1 MELGRFTR
9 RTLFVAA
16 FFLAASG
23 AANADS
29 LVFGFQ
35 NPAFSGVGY
44 SAHVLTIENQER
56 TRKQAREDALEADQL
71 AAEREAE
78 NTVEARFLR
87 NLESLL
93 TDKNKV
99 GIHLVMSL
107 LNVLPGEFQVILHSE
122 TTKLWDRDTITVE
135 DAFKSLN
142 KSLCVFNQ
150 YSLSL
155 RC

>member
-1 MELGRFTR
+1 MKKRN
-9 RTLFVAA
+9 RTSLTMSAIGGIA
-16 FFLAASG
+16 FLAAP
-23 AANADS
+23 AYADS

-87 NLESLL
+87 NLESRVYSQLSRQLVDNLFGENPSTSGSFQLL
-93 TDKNKV
+93 DSTISFEDTGGEV
-99 GIHLVMSL
+99 RLVIEG
-107 LNVLPGEFQVILHSE
+107 PDG
-122 TTKLWDRDTITVE
+122 TTELTIPTE
-135 DAFKSLN
+135 AFL
-142 KSLCVFNQ
+142 F
-150 YSLSL
+150 
-155 RC
+155 

>member
-1 MELGRFTR
+1 MELGRSTPR
-9 RTLFVAA
+9 ALFVAA

-87 NLESLL
+87 NLESRVYFQLSRQLVDNLFGENPSTSGSFQLL
-93 TDKNKV
+93 DSTISFEDTGGEV
-99 GIHLVMSL
+99 RLVIEG
-107 LNVLPGEFQVILHSE
+107 PDG
-122 TTKLWDRDTITVE
+122 TTELTIPTE
-135 DAFKSLN
+135 AFL
-142 KSLCVFNQ
+142 F
-150 YSLSL
+150 
-155 RC
+155 

>member
-1 MELGRFTR
+1 MELGRSTPR
-9 RTLFVAA
+9 ALFVAA

-56 TRKQAREDALEADQL
+56 TRKQAREDALEAGQL

-87 NLESLL
+87 NLESRVYSQLSRQLVDNLFGENPSTSGSFQLL
-93 TDKNKV
+93 DSTISFEDTGGEV
-99 GIHLVMSL
+99 RLVIEG
-107 LNVLPGEFQVILHSE
+107 PDG
-122 TTKLWDRDTITVE
+122 TTELTIPTE
-135 DAFKSLN
+135 AFM
-142 KSLCVFNQ
+142 F
-150 YSLSL
+150 
-155 RC
+155 

>member
-1 MELGRFTR
+1 MELVRSTR

-87 NLESLL
+87 NLESRVYSQLSRQLVDNLFGENPSTSGSFQLL
-93 TDKNKV
+93 DSTISFEDTV
-99 GIHLVMSL
+99 GEVRLVIEG
-107 LNVLPGEFQVILHSE
+107 PDG
-122 TTKLWDRDTITVE
+122 TTELTIPTE
-135 DAFKSLN
+135 AFL
-142 KSLCVFNQ
+142 F
-150 YSLSL
+150 
-155 RC
+155 

>member
-1 MELGRFTR
+1 MELGRSTQ

-16 FFLAASG
+16 LFLAASG

-78 NTVEARFLR
+78 NTVEARFLP
-87 NLESLL
+87 NLESRVYSQLSRQLVDNLFGENPSTSGSFQLL
-93 TDKNKV
+93 DSTISFEDTGGEV
-99 GIHLVMSL
+99 RLVIEG
-107 LNVLPGEFQVILHSE
+107 PDG
-122 TTKLWDRDTITVE
+122 TTELTIPTE
-135 DAFKSLN
+135 AFL
-142 KSLCVFNQ
+142 F
-150 YSLSL
+150 
-155 RC
+155 

>member
-1 MELGRFTR
+1 MELVRSTR

-87 NLESLL
+87 NLESRVYSQLSRQLVDNLFGENPSTSGSFQLL
-93 TDKNKV
+93 DSTISFEDTGGEV
-99 GIHLVMSL
+99 RLVIEG
-107 LNVLPGEFQVILHSE
+107 PDD
-122 TTKLWDRDTITVE
+122 TTELTIPTE
-135 DAFKSLN
+135 AFL
-142 KSLCVFNQ
+142 F
-150 YSLSL
+150 
-155 RC
+155 

>member
-1 MELGRFTR
+1 MELGRSTPR
-9 RTLFVAA
+9 ALFVAA

-35 NPAFSGVGY
+35 NPALSGVGY

-87 NLESLL
+87 NLESRVYSQLSRQLVDNLFGENPSTSGSFQLL
-93 TDKNKV
+93 DSTISFEDTGGEV
-99 GIHLVMSL
+99 RLVIEG
-107 LNVLPGEFQVILHSE
+107 PDG
-122 TTKLWDRDTITVE
+122 TTELTIPTE
-135 DAFKSLN
+135 AFL
-142 KSLCVFNQ
+142 F
-150 YSLSL
+150 
-155 RC
+155 

>member
-1 MELGRFTR
+1 MELGRSTQ

-16 FFLAASG
+16 LFLAASG

-56 TRKQAREDALEADQL
+56 NRKQAREDALKADQL

-87 NLESLL
+87 NLESRVYSQLSRQLVDNLFGENPSSSGTFQLL
-93 TDKNKV
+93 DSTISFEDTGGEV
-99 GIHLVMSL
+99 RLVIEG
-107 LNVLPGEFQVILHSE
+107 PDG
-122 TTKLWDRDTITVE
+122 TTELTIPTE
-135 DAFKSLN
+135 AFL
-142 KSLCVFNQ
+142 F
-150 YSLSL
+150 
-155 RC
+155 

>member
-1 MELGRFTR
+1 MELGRSIPR
-9 RTLFVAA
+9 ALFVAA

-87 NLESLL
+87 NLESRVYSTLSRQLVDNLFGENPSTSGSFQLL
-93 TDKNKV
+93 DSTISFEDTGGEV
-99 GIHLVMSL
+99 RLVIEG
-107 LNVLPGEFQVILHSE
+107 PDG
-122 TTKLWDRDTITVE
+122 TTELTIPT
-135 DAFKSLN
+135 DAFM
-142 KSLCVFNQ
+142 F
-150 YSLSL
+150 
-155 RC
+155 

>member
-1 MELGRFTR
+1 MTIGRSTP
-9 RTLFVAA
+9 RTLFVVA

-56 TRKQAREDALEADQL
+56 TRKQAREDSLEADQL

-87 NLESLL
+87 NLESRVYSQLSRQLVDNLFGENPSTSGSFQLL
-93 TDKNKV
+93 DSTISFEDTGGEV
-99 GIHLVMSL
+99 RLVIEG
-107 LNVLPGEFQVILHSE
+107 PDG
-122 TTKLWDRDTITVE
+122 TTELTIPTE
-135 DAFKSLN
+135 AFL
-142 KSLCVFNQ
+142 F
-150 YSLSL
+150 
-155 RC
+155 

>member
-87 NLESLL
+87 NLESRVYSQLSRQLVDNLFGETPSTSGSFQLL
-93 TDKNKV
+93 DSTISFEDTGGEV
-99 GIHLVMSL
+99 RLVIEG
-107 LNVLPGEFQVILHSE
+107 PDG
-122 TTKLWDRDTITVE
+122 TTELTIPTE
-135 DAFKSLN
+135 AFL
-142 KSLCVFNQ
+142 F
-150 YSLSL
+150 
-155 RC
+155 

>member
-1 MELGRFTR
+1 MELGRSTPR
-9 RTLFVAA
+9 ALFVAA

-44 SAHVLTIENQER
+44 CAHVLTIENQER

-87 NLESLL
+87 NLESRVYSQLSRQLVDNLFGENPSTSGSFQLL
-93 TDKNKV
+93 DSTISFEDTGGEV
-99 GIHLVMSL
+99 RLVIEG
-107 LNVLPGEFQVILHSE
+107 PDG
-122 TTKLWDRDTITVE
+122 TTELTIPTE
-135 DAFKSLN
+135 AFL
-142 KSLCVFNQ
+142 F
-150 YSLSL
+150 
-155 RC
+155 

>member
-1 MELGRFTR
+1 MTLGRSTQR
-9 RTLFVAA
+9 ALFVVA

-56 TRKQAREDALEADQL
+56 THKQAREDALEADQL

-87 NLESLL
+87 NLESRVYSQLSRQLVDNLFGENPSTSGSFQLL
-93 TDKNKV
+93 DSTISFEDTGGEV
-99 GIHLVMSL
+99 RLVIEG
-107 LNVLPGEFQVILHSE
+107 PDG
-122 TTKLWDRDTITVE
+122 TTELTIPTE
-135 DAFKSLN
+135 AFR
-142 KSLCVFNQ
+142 F
-150 YSLSL
+150 
-155 RC
+155 

>member
-87 NLESLL
+87 NLESRVYSQLSRQLVDNLFGENPSTSGSFQLL
-93 TDKNKV
+93 DSTISFEDTGGEV
-99 GIHLVMSL
+99 LLVIEG
-107 LNVLPGEFQVILHSE
+107 PDG
-122 TTKLWDRDTITVE
+122 TTELTIPTE
-135 DAFKSLN
+135 AFL
-142 KSLCVFNQ
+142 F
-150 YSLSL
+150 
-155 RC
+155 

>member
-1 MELGRFTR
+1 MELGRSTPR
-9 RTLFVAA
+9 ALFVSA

-87 NLESLL
+87 NLESRVYSQLSRQLVDTLFGENPSTSGSFQLL
-93 TDKNKV
+93 DSTISFEDTGGEV
-99 GIHLVMSL
+99 RLVIEG
-107 LNVLPGEFQVILHSE
+107 PDG
-122 TTKLWDRDTITVE
+122 TTELTIPTE
-135 DAFKSLN
+135 AFL
-142 KSLCVFNQ
+142 F
-150 YSLSL
+150 
-155 RC
+155 

>member
-1 MELGRFTR
+1 MKLGRSTQR
-9 RTLFVAA
+9 ALFVST

-23 AANADS
+23 AAKADS

-56 TRKQAREDALEADQL
+56 TRKQAREDELEADQL

-87 NLESLL
+87 NLESRVYSQLSRQLVDNLFGENPSTSGSFQLL
-93 TDKNKV
+93 DSTISFEDTGGEV
-99 GIHLVMSL
+99 RLVIEG
-107 LNVLPGEFQVILHSE
+107 PDG
-122 TTKLWDRDTITVE
+122 TTELTIPTE
-135 DAFKSLN
+135 AFL
-142 KSLCVFNQ
+142 F
-150 YSLSL
+150 
-155 RC
+155 

>member
-1 MELGRFTR
+1 MELGRSTQ

-16 FFLAASG
+16 LFLAASG

-87 NLESLL
+87 NLESRVYSTLSRQLVDNLFGENPSTSGSFQLL
-93 TDKNKV
+93 DSTISFEDTGGEV
-99 GIHLVMSL
+99 RLVIEG
-107 LNVLPGEFQVILHSE
+107 PDG
-122 TTKLWDRDTITVE
+122 TTELTIPTE
-135 DAFKSLN
+135 AFL
-142 KSLCVFNQ
+142 F
-150 YSLSL
+150 
-155 RC
+155 

>member
-56 TRKQAREDALEADQL
+56 TRKQAREDSLEADQL

-87 NLESLL
+87 NLESRVYSQLSRQLMDNLFGENPSTSGSFQLL
-93 TDKNKV
+93 DSTISFEDTGGEV
-99 GIHLVMSL
+99 RLVIEG
-107 LNVLPGEFQVILHSE
+107 PDG
-122 TTKLWDRDTITVE
+122 TTELTIPTE
-135 DAFKSLN
+135 AFL
-142 KSLCVFNQ
+142 F
-150 YSLSL
+150 
-155 RC
+155 